1 MLEAQE
7 LGAYINGSHRI
18 IGGSPE
24 RLLNLVQALF
34 TYSVRFACPRNLPRS
49 LQVDG

>member
-24 RLLNLVQALF
+24 RLLNLVQGTL
-34 TYSVRFACPRNLPRS
+34 YLVRFTCPRNLPRS